1 MKELVEYLEGH
12 RREFS
17 TPLDLRGTDFQ
28 LAVWEQLVVQIR
40 FLFLFRVIVCSGNA
54 VNGEVTEVGWR

>member
-17 TPLDLRGTDFQ
+17 IPLDLRGTDFQ

-40 FLFLFRVIVCSGNA
+40 F
-54 VNGEVTEVGWR
+54 